1 MKNNN
6 IFHICTVLI
15 ALVLVL
21 CVNSL
26 FVNHYSKA
34 KILEKQ
40 VSALALENSRF
51 ELEMELQEIEMVE
64 FRQEVAKALPKMK
77 NTVSDYGGRQ
87 LASVLG
93 GSLNPQLDEGF
104 SKILLKNAKAD
115 FAGKKYSQAKVKL
128 KKYIEKYP
136 HSTFL
141 PESYLMLLEME
152 FKEKDYEKAIEYIN
166 HLVSAYPSNEITAHS
181 LFILGE
187 IMQRQERL
195 EDASDL
201 YRTIIDA
208 FPVYQITKRAKKELK
223 ALGL

>member
-21 CVNSL
+21 SANSL
-26 FVNHYSKA
+26 FVNHYSGTKRLA
-34 KILEKQ
+34 KEVTVLTMQ
-40 VSALALENSRF
+40 TARY

-64 FRQEVAKALPKMK
+64 FRQEVARSLPQMK
-77 NTVSDYGGRQ
+77 NTTGDYGGRQ

-93 GSLNPQLDEGF
+93 GSLNPKLGEGF

-115 FAGKKYSQAKVKL
+115 FSSKNYSGAKSKL
-128 KKYIEKYP
+128 KEYITKYP

-141 PESYLMLLEME
+141 PESYLMLLQME
-152 FKEKDYEKAIEYIN
+152 FSEKKYDKF
-166 HLVSAYPSNEITAHS
+166 V
-181 LFILGE
+181 LGE

-208 FPVYQITKRAKKELK
+208 FPIQQITKRARKELK
-223 ALGL
+223 KIGL